1 MNSFAVSSLLT
12 AILSFMLGFFVFS
25 KNFQSRLNRSW
36 FYVSMCIGFWSYNLY
51 RVVTANSYSQ
61 ALLFQQ
67 LLDLSAIF
75 IPIFYFQF
83 IISLLR
89 LTNKKGEL
97 ILFYCCGISMVIL
110 SFLTGF
116 KLGVTPLYDF
126 NYWMKAGPVY
136 FIFPLY
142 FSLLMFYSFYLQ
154 IVNLKRH
161 GIITR
166 NQIKSILLAGMIGYL
181 GIISDSFPQLI
192 NIYPLGNY
200 LVIFYVAVAAFAIVR
215 YRLLGIRMIAS
226 RLYTYFLLAAFA
238 YAFFYFIILSEEIIF
253 GSLFRQGTLIIGPL
267 ESILFALLL
276 VPLFDKIQ
284 KSGDILFYS
293 GYNPR
298 RIIKD
303 LSVKLSSVID
313 LDELLKSLGEEF
325 KKILAVEKIEV
336 YIFVRNK
343 KEKPNVCFRL
353 GAKSDIMVEIGSAL
367 KESFYKEKRII
378 VLDEEERVGRKKMI
392 KELEHL
398 KARVIAPLSIRSH
411 VTGFI
416 LLKEKMN
423 GGYYSQE
430 DIDFLEI
437 ISAQAAVA
445 IENAYL
451 YQEVADFN
459 QNLKE
464 KVDEQTKDLKEK
476 AEHLKKLMEMR
487 SEFLDITS
495 HQLRTPVSVIK
506 GVLSMLEENSVPEEK
521 RKEFIRGAL
530 EKAIKLGE
538 TINDI
543 LRASEMDTDRFTIRL
558 QPVDLNDLM
567 KKVESEKMR
576 SANTRNI
583 KLIFKYPAEPLPP
596 VLSDERYLE
605 QALVNLINNALQY
618 TMKGSITVSVTV
630 ESESVV
636 IRVADTGIGIPEKDK
651 AKLFHKFG
659 RAENAVVTFTDGS
672 GLGLYIIKKIVDAN
686 PGSKIEI
693 EKTDVNKGTTFALT
707 LPIYFDRLM
716 PTNAQ
721 SMVAKMANTD

>member
-1 MNSFAVSSLLT
+1 MDSFAVSSLLT
-12 AILSFMLGFFVFS
+12 AILSFMLGFFVLS

-36 FYVSMCIGFWSYNLY
+36 FYVSMCIGFWSYCLF
-51 RVVTANSYSQ
+51 RVVTAENYGQ

-67 LLDLSAIF
+67 LFDISAIF

-83 IISLLR
+83 IISLLK
-89 LTNKKGEL
+89 LNDKKREL
-97 ILFYCCGISMVIL
+97 VLLYLCGLVLVIL
-110 SFLTGF
+110 SFFTSF
-116 KLGVTPLYDF
+116 KSGVAPLYDF
-126 NYWMKAGPVY
+126 NYWVKAGPVY
-136 FIFPLY
+136 FIFPLF
-142 FSLLMFYSFYLQ
+142 FSLVMFYAFYLQ
-154 IVNLKRH
+154 LINLKHH

-166 NQIKSILLAGMIGYL
+166 NQIKSILLAGVIGYL
-181 GIISDSFPQLI
+181 GIASDFFPQLI
-192 NIYPLGNY
+192 NIYPIGNY
-200 LVIFYVAVAAFAIVR
+200 LVIFYVAAAAFAIVR

-226 RLYTYFLLAAFA
+226 RLYTYCLLAAFA
-238 YAFFYFIILSEEIIF
+238 YAFFYFIILSEEVIFGNLYQPGFLVIGPVESIIF
-253 GSLFRQGTLIIGPL
+253 AIM
-267 ESILFALLL
+267 L

-313 LDELLKSLGEEF
+313 LDELIKSLNEEF
-325 KKILAVEKIEV
+325 KKILAAEKIEV
-336 YIFVRNK
+336 FIFARDKQVR
-343 KEKPNVCFRL
+343 PDVCFRL
-353 GAKSDIMVEIGSAL
+353 GGKTEATVEIGPAL
-367 KESFYKEKRII
+367 KESFHKEKRII
-378 VLDEEERVGRKKMI
+378 VLDEEERAGRKKMVR
-392 KELEHL
+392 ELERL
-398 KARVIAPLSIRSH
+398 KAKVIAPLSIRSKVH
-411 VTGFI
+411 GFI
-416 LLKEKMN
+416 MLKEKMN
-423 GGYYSQE
+423 GSFYSQE

-459 QNLKE
+459 ENLKE
-464 KVDEQTKDLKEK
+464 KVDEQTRELKGK

-530 EKAIKLGE
+530 EKSIKLGE

-558 QPVDLNDLM
+558 QPVDLNELM

-583 KLIFKYPAEPLPP
+583 KLIFNYPPEPLPP

-605 QALVNLINNALQY
+605 QALVNLINNSLQY

-630 ESESVV
+630 EGESIK
-636 IRVADTGIGIPEKDK
+636 IRVADTGIGIPEKDLT
-651 AKLFHKFG
+651 KLFHKFG

-686 PGSKIEI
+686 PGAKIEI

-721 SMVAKMANTD
+721 SMVAKMINK

>member
-1 MNSFAVSSLLT
+1 MDSFAVSSLLT
-12 AILSFMLGFFVFS
+12 AILSFLLGFFVLY

-36 FYVSMCIGFWSYNLY
+36 FYVSLCIGFWSFSLW
-51 RVVTANSYSQ
+51 RVVTAESYSQ

-67 LLDLSAIF
+67 LFDLSAIF

-83 IISLLR
+83 IIALLK
-89 LTNKKGEL
+89 LNDKKREL
-97 ILFYCCGISMVIL
+97 VLFYFCGLALVIL
-110 SFLTGF
+110 SFFTGF
-116 KLGVTPLYDF
+116 KLGVASMYNF
-126 NYWMKAGPVY
+126 NYWVKAGPVY

-142 FSLLMFYSFYLQ
+142 FSLLMFYAFYLQ
-154 IVNLKRH
+154 IINLKHH

-166 NQIKSILLAGMIGYL
+166 KQIKSILLAGIIGYL
-181 GIISDSFPQLI
+181 GIASDFFPQLI
-192 NIYPLGNY
+192 NIYPIGNY

-226 RLYTYFLLAAFA
+226 RLYTYCLLAVFA
-238 YAFFYFIILSEEIIF
+238 YAFFYFIILSEEVIF
-253 GSLFRQGTLIIGPL
+253 ESFYQPGALVIGPL
-267 ESILFALLL
+267 EAILFAILL

-298 RIIKD
+298 QIIKD

-313 LDELLKSLGEEF
+313 LDELIKSLNEEF
-325 KKILAVEKIEV
+325 KKILAAEKIEV
-336 YIFVRNK
+336 FIFARDQQEQPDN
-343 KEKPNVCFRL
+343 CLRL
-353 GAKSDIMVEIGSAL
+353 GGKTSAAVEIGSVL
-367 KESFYKEKRII
+367 RESFHQEKRII
-378 VLDEEERVGRKKMI
+378 VLDEEERAGRKKMVR
-392 KELEHL
+392 ELERL
-398 KARVIAPLSIRSH
+398 KAKVIAPLSIRSK

-423 GGYYSQE
+423 GGFYSQE

-459 QNLKE
+459 QNLQE
-464 KVDEQTKDLKEK
+464 KVDEQTKELKGK

-521 RKEFIRGAL
+521 RKDFIRGAL

-543 LRASEMDTDRFTIRL
+543 LRASEMDTDRFYIRL
-558 QPVDLNDLM
+558 QPVDLNELM
-567 KKVESEKMR
+567 KKVESEKKR

-583 KLIFKYPAEPLPP
+583 KLIFNYPAEPLPL

-605 QALVNLINNALQY
+605 QALVNLINNSLQY
-618 TMKGSITVSVTV
+618 TMKGSIAVSVAV
-630 ESESVV
+630 EGESVV
-636 IRVADTGIGIPEKDK
+636 VRVADTGIGIPEKDLT
-651 AKLFHKFG
+651 KLFHKFG

-686 PGSKIEI
+686 PGAKIEI

-721 SMVAKMANTD
+721 SPVAKMINK

>member
-1 MNSFAVSSLLT
+1 M
-12 AILSFMLGFFVFS
+12 
-25 KNFQSRLNRSW
+25 
-36 FYVSMCIGFWSYNLY
+36 GFWSYSLW
-51 RVVTANSYSQ
+51 RVVTAENSGQ
-61 ALLFQQ
+61 AMLFQQ
-67 LLDLSAIF
+67 LFDLSAIF

-83 IISLLR
+83 IITLLK
-89 LTNKKGEL
+89 LNDKKREL
-97 ILFYCCGISMVIL
+97 VLMYFCGLALVAL
-110 SFLTGF
+110 SFFTGF
-116 KLGVTPLYDF
+116 KSGVAPMYDF
-126 NYWMKAGPVY
+126 NYWVKAGPVY

-142 FSLLMFYSFYLQ
+142 FSLLMFYAFYLQ
-154 IVNLKRH
+154 VINLNKH
-161 GIITR
+161 GVITR
-166 NQIKSILLAGMIGYL
+166 NQIKSILLAGVIGYV
-181 GIISDSFPQLI
+181 GVISDFFPQLI
-192 NIYPLGNY
+192 NIYPVGNY
-200 LVIFYVAVAAFAIVR
+200 FVIFYIAVAGFAIVR

-226 RLYTYFLLAAFA
+226 RLYTYCLLAAFA
-238 YAFFYFIILSEEIIF
+238 YAFFYFVILSEEILF
-253 GSLFRQGTLIIGPL
+253 GSLYQPGALIIGPL
-267 ESILFALLL
+267 ESILFAVLL
-276 VPLFDKIQ
+276 VPLFDRIQ

-313 LDELLKSLGEEF
+313 LDELINSLNEEF
-325 KKILAVEKIEV
+325 KKILAAEKIEV
-336 YIFVRNK
+336 YIFARDK
-343 KEKPNVCFRL
+343 RERADVCFRL
-353 GAKSDIMVEIGSAL
+353 GNKTYKRIEIGERL
-367 KESFYKEKRII
+367 KESFAAEKRII
-378 VLDEEERVGRKKMI
+378 VLDEEERAGRKKMAR
-392 KELEHL
+392 ELERL
-398 KARVIAPLSIRSH
+398 KAKVIAPLSIRSH

-423 GGYYSQE
+423 GGFYSQE

-459 QNLKE
+459 QNLQQ
-464 KVDEQTKDLKEK
+464 KVDEQTKELKGT

-558 QPVDLNDLM
+558 QPVDLNELM

-576 SANTRNI
+576 SANTRKIQLN
-583 KLIFKYPAEPLPP
+583 FVYPPEPLPP
-596 VLSDERYLE
+596 VYSDERYLE
-605 QALVNLINNALQY
+605 QALVNLINNSLQY
-618 TMKGSITVSVTV
+618 TMKGSITVSLTV
-630 ESESVV
+630 ERETVV
-636 IRVADTGIGIPEKDK
+636 IRVADTGIGIPRKDL

-686 PGSKIEI
+686 PGAKIEI

-721 SMVAKMANTD
+721 SMVAKMINK